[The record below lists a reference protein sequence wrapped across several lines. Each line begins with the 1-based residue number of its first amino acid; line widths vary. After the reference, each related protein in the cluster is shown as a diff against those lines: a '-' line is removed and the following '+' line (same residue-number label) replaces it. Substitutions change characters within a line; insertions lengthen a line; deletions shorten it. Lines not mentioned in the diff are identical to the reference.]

1 MGLTDVKNADKLEE
15 KDYLRQRKSM
25 AKSQREKRK
34 SEVLIAAQSLDNE
47 VQSVKNLKRIS
58 IGSID
63 LLIDPEMEY
72 RVNVN
77 NSSNNRKSWSSGS
90 SSSGDEND
98 RAALRYKGASRRPEK
113 ARDEADQS
121 FETEYGE
128 NSFDVTNAEYL
139 GRTEEGLGNHETSFG
154 DDSHNRYDYNAP
166 HASSKRTLSGVGSLT
181 RGSLN
186 ASARKHSLTSEAGAN
201 DSSGSSLTKNLL
213 WVPANQHPNVRPENY
228 LELVQDTLHNI
239 KIEDHDDKSI
249 NEQTDKEN
257 YDKFERLPIDFSRKH
272 KSLVRRPS
280 RLRKSYIEFEEDDDQ
295 LQQESE
301 DLGNISQQKPENETS
316 ISHSSAESSRTVSLK
331 DITEELTKMSNNA
344 GLTNSDA
351 ITLART
357 LSMAGSFRSDESS
370 FNVVDRKQQTTIPDT
385 EKGNK
390 PLQTEKRKE
399 DDNEFA
405 SNMFMKNG
413 FVIPARSSL
422 RRSKFNTYRIRS
434 SGNSPN
440 DEHKPQIVV
449 THEDRSLSHTQSTGL
464 NVGPSKD
471 LNAVQVNDKLA
482 QNLSHNSPSKH
493 IGDEEYSNTS
503 PSPSNDFQDIY
514 DHYRQ
519 SSVDWDKEINRED
532 EKKHASPNDNGKL
545 RDEEGETSQTSLS
558 QESILSTASSSSS
571 VVKKSEHTQS
581 IAIETPAVPS
591 TNDLTKHN
599 QKKGG
604 WSLLNGMGNKEV
616 VSVFKKEGKGDIEE
630 SQIEVSVPHEQLN
643 KDFLKATNHTRTE
656 SERLVAERS
665 NHSKNRHLPILT
677 TSNMPGTNKKSSIE
691 EEDTSDG
698 RQNLSSSVSSTV
710 LPDRRQRLEKKFVNL
725 FKRKGKSK
733 ASSGNTP
740 RKLGNSEL
748 KKKPSTDSMPKFRRN
763 LKNTT
768 KLRSESRVE
777 EHLRSSV
784 VSREIKLAGP
794 TSTDS
799 TLPQSNSENELE
811 ELPALQP
818 AVSVTSAK
826 NNQNLE
832 EAVVESVRELDE
844 DDSQDISGDYSANST
859 IDISQESISVKK
871 QSLQAFPDGTHE
883 PASSQAVLPPR
894 KLVFGDVKRPD
905 RPNAS
910 IQFTDS
916 AFGFPLP
923 MLTVSTVI
931 MFDHRL
937 PINVERAIYR
947 LSHLKLSDPK
957 RALRQ
962 QVILSNFMYAYLNL
976 VNHTLY
982 MEQAAQEN
990 GMNALTENEPAKNDS
1005 ALMANGNARY
1015 RTEHNAANGA
1025 ICIPDI

>member
-1 MGLTDVKNADKLEE
+1 MGLTDDKNVDKLEG
-15 KDYLRQRKSM
+15 KDDLRQRKPLT
-25 AKSQREKRK
+25 KSQREKRK
-34 SEVLIAAQSLDNE
+34 SEVLIAAKSLDNE

-77 NSSNNRKSWSSGS
+77 SSSNNRNSWSSGS

-98 RAALRYKGASRRPEK
+98 RAALRHTGASRRPEK
-113 ARDEADQS
+113 VKDEADQS

-128 NSFDVTNAEYL
+128 NSFDETNAEYL
-139 GRTEEGLGNHETSFG
+139 GRSEEVLGNHATSFG
-154 DDSHNRYDYNAP
+154 DGSQNRYDYNAP
-166 HASSKRTLSGVGSLT
+166 QASSKRTLSGVGSLR
-181 RGSLN
+181 RGSVN
-186 ASARKHSLTSEAGAN
+186 ASARKHSFTPEAGVA
-201 DSSGSSLTKNLL
+201 DSTGSSLTKNLL

-239 KIEDHDDKSI
+239 KLEDRDGNSI
-249 NEQTDKEN
+249 NEHTDKEN
-257 YDKFERLPIDFSRKH
+257 YDKFERLPIDFSRQH

-280 RLRKSYIEFEEDDDQ
+280 RLRKSYIECEEDDDQ
-295 LQQESE
+295 LQQEDVDS
-301 DLGNISQQKPENETS
+301 GIVSQQKPENES
-316 ISHSSAESSRTVSLK
+316 SVSHSSVESSRTVSLK

-357 LSMAGSFRSDESS
+357 LSMAGSFKTDESS
-370 FNVVDRKQQTTIPDT
+370 FSISDKKQQSTAPDS
-385 EKGNK
+385 EKGTK

-434 SGNSPN
+434 SGNSPL
-440 DEHKPQIVV
+440 DEHKPQNQL
-449 THEDRSLSHTQSTGL
+449 THTDEAPYLPHTQNAGL
-464 NVGPSKD
+464 NVGPSKE
-471 LNAVQVNDKLA
+471 LKMVQANDKHA
-482 QNLSHNSPSKH
+482 QNLTHMSHSKNN
-493 IGDEEYSNTS
+493 GDEEYSNTS

-519 SSVDWDKEINRED
+519 SSIDWDKEMNQVDDMEHPSRHDDI
-532 EKKHASPNDNGKL
+532 KL
-545 RDEEGETSQTSLS
+545 RDEESEASHASVSQDS
-558 QESILSTASSSSS
+558 SILSTSSSSSS
-571 VVKKSEHTQS
+571 VVKKSEQMQP
-581 IAIETPAVPS
+581 IASETPALPS
-591 TNDLTKHN
+591 TKDLVKQN

-604 WSLLNGMGNKEV
+604 WSLLNSMGNKEI
-616 VSVFKKEGKGDIEE
+616 VSVSKKEEERGDIGE
-630 SQIEVSVPHEQLN
+630 SHTEVSVSHEHLN

-656 SERLVAERS
+656 SERLAAERS
-665 NHSKNRHLPILT
+665 NHSKNRHLPIFT
-677 TSNMPGTNKKSSIE
+677 AGNVPETKEKSSFG
-691 EEDTSDG
+691 EEDTTSSG
-698 RQNLSSSVSSTV
+698 QNISSSGFSTV

-725 FKRKGKSK
+725 FKRKGKSN
-733 ASSGNTP
+733 ASSGNTLK
-740 RKLGNSEL
+740 KLGNSEL
-748 KKKPSTDSMPKFRRN
+748 KKKASTDSMPKFRKN
-763 LKNTT
+763 LKNAT
-768 KLRSESRVE
+768 KVRSESRVE
-777 EHLRSSV
+777 EHLRSAA
-784 VSREIKLAGP
+784 VSREVKIAAP
-794 TSTDS
+794 ISTDIA
-799 TLPQSNSENELE
+799 LPQSDNEKVLE

-844 DDSQDISGDYSANST
+844 DDSQDISGEHSANST

-883 PASSQAVLPPR
+883 SAPSQAVLPPR

-982 MEQAAQEN
+982 MEQAAQDP
-990 GMNALTENEPAKNDS
+990 LTENEPAKDDS
-1005 ALMANGNARY
+1005 ALMANSRY
-1015 RTEHNAANGA
+1015 TTEHNAANGA